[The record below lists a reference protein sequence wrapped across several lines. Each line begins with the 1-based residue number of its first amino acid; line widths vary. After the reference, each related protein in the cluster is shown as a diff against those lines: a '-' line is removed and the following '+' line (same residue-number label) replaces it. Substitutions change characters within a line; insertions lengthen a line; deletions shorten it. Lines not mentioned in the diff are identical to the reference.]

1 MRTRVGYCPAYCCHE
16 IGGLTP
22 SVSRLLG
29 SGFGKAPEGF
39 ATQELDIRPG
49 YRFGR
54 EIPSSAAC
62 CRRHYRPGERQ
73 RPVWC
78 ELAESSP
85 DSCVALGRAC
95 APR

>member
-49 YRFGR
+49 YRSMLVANIEAGIAGR
-54 EIPSSAAC
+54 PIRGSGTVGAGESGHQCNRHRYATQVSS
-62 CRRHYRPGERQ
+62 RRR
-73 RPVWC
+73 
-78 ELAESSP
+78 
-85 DSCVALGRAC
+85 
-95 APR
+95 